1 MDARFTAE
9 QDQIRSA
16 LRDLLR
22 RRCGP
27 AESRSAA
34 DTPAG
39 YDPALWTALAE
50 QLGLPAL
57 ALPEEYGG
65 VGCSVTELALACE
78 ETGRVLAATPL
89 LSTAVLVA
97 PLVLAL
103 GTDAQRTDL
112 LPRLASGSLTAALA
126 APPATAL
133 ALTAD
138 NTGDWSGGGRAGGVQ
153 ARRVPDTTSGP
164 PPSTPPPTRHA
175 TEPRAAAAPGGSEA
189 AAAGRSAAAGV
200 GSPAGAAAGGP
211 GAVPG
216 GSSVVPAAESSGITP
231 PAGTAPGGSGAV
243 TVGHSASAGSPVDA
257 APEGSGSAAA
267 EPSGI
272 APGAGAARAGRPSL
286 PVAGHHMI
294 APRAVAAPGGPEA
307 VTVGRSAAAGV
318 GSPVGAAPEGSGIE
332 PRAGA
337 APVGRMTVPPAE
349 QSAAQS
355 AEPSAHLAGR
365 SSPAPPPRG
374 SGWRLYG
381 QVDQVLDGH
390 SADVLLVA
398 AHAGGFA
405 RSRTL
410 LFVVRGDAPGL
421 VRTRQTA
428 LDATRPQA
436 RVQLRDVEAE
446 LLGADDGA
454 DVLGALARTGDTAAA
469 VLACEAVGAA
479 DRVLEMTVE
488 HVGQREQFG
497 RAIGSFQAVKHRLA
511 DVYVQLQA
519 ARSAAYFAA
528 WAAVHEGQ
536 RAGGLALA
544 QALEALRTAA
554 AEGIQLH
561 GGIGFTWEHE
571 AQRYFKRATSDELLF
586 GPAHRLR
593 AHAADAAR
601 LFTRAE
607 VTV

>member
-9 QDQIRSA
+9 QDEIRGA
-16 LRDLLR
+16 LRELLR

-27 AESRSAA
+27 AESRSAV

-39 YDPALWTALAE
+39 YDPELWKALAE
-50 QLGLPAL
+50 QLGLPGL

-78 ETGRVLAATPL
+78 EMGRVLAVTPL
-89 LSTAVLVA
+89 LGTAVLVA

-103 GTDAQRTDL
+103 GTAAQRADL
-112 LPRLASGSLTAALA
+112 LPRIASGALTAALA
-126 APPATAL
+126 VPPGTAL
-133 ALTAD
+133 ALTGD
-138 NTGDWSGGGRAGGVQ
+138 NRGDWAGGGRAGGVQ
-153 ARRVPDTTSGP
+153 ARPVPGARGVSGDRGTAP
-164 PPSTPPPTRHA
+164 AGRPAAGPTGQRTPTPRTGA
-175 TEPRAAAAPGGSEA
+175 TPGGAEA
-189 AAAGRSAAAGV
+189 VPAGRS
-200 GSPAGAAAGGP
+200 
-211 GAVPG
+211 
-216 GSSVVPAAESSGITP
+216 T
-231 PAGTAPGGSGAV
+231 
-243 TVGHSASAGSPVDA
+243 
-257 APEGSGSAAA
+257 
-267 EPSGI
+267 
-272 APGAGAARAGRPSL
+272 AARAGQRTPPPLTGATPGTAQAGRSTA
-286 PVAGHHMI
+286 PVAGQLG
-294 APRAVAAPGGPEA
+294 ATEGQRKAAPADQPG
-307 VTVGRSAAAGV
+307 TAAE
-318 GSPVGAAPEGSGIE
+318 SPATEDRQPTAAPT
-332 PRAGA
+332 P
-337 APVGRMTVPPAE
+337 
-349 QSAAQS
+349 
-355 AEPSAHLAGR
+355 H
-365 SSPAPPPRG
+365 G

-390 SADVLLVA
+390 SAGLLLVA

-410 LFVVRGDAPGL
+410 LFLVRGDAPGL

-446 LLGADDGA
+446 LLGDEDGP

-488 HVGQREQFG
+488 HVKQREQFG
-497 RAIGSFQAVKHRLA
+497 RVIGSFQAVKHRLA

-519 ARSAAYFAA
+519 ARSAACFAA
-528 WAAVHEGQ
+528 WAAAADDGQ
-536 RAGGLALA
+536 RVGGLALA

-554 AEGIQLH
+554 AEAIQLH
-561 GGIGFTWEHE
+561 GGIGFTWEHQ
-571 AQRYFKRATSDELLF
+571 AQLYFKRATGDDLLF

-601 LFTRAE
+601 LFERAE